1 MSESNL
7 KILSWNISSDNISI
21 SSGHDWNIIKNHYSI
36 LGNIIIGEFDII
48 CLQECNQQFI
58 ELIQSKYNNITL
70 LSKSKSHCQ
79 YTVTY
84 INNNLLKY
92 YKGVCYNEEGIINI
106 KLFINYKYIYI
117 INCHLFPGSN
127 SQSLRQLQLHRCMN
141 SIKKDINN
149 NNCLYIII
157 GDMNL
162 REYETNSILSK
173 YNVSDF
179 YNPVDKYTWNSY
191 INIFNKDSK
200 PYKCR
205 FDRIFI
211 KNVDND
217 ILSINNITMI
227 GNKPIKNKKHFLSD
241 HFGLS
246 FIINF

>member
-1 MSESNL
+1 MSNL

-21 SSGHDWNIIKNHYSI
+21 SSGFDWNIIKNHHGI
-36 LGNIIIGEFDII
+36 LGNIIIGEYDII

-58 ELIQSKYNNITL
+58 ELLQRKYNNITF
-70 LSKSKSHCQ
+70 LSKSKSHYQ

-84 INNNLLKY
+84 INNNLLEN
-92 YKGVCYNEEGIINI
+92 YKGICYNDEGIINI
-106 KLFINYKYIYI
+106 KLYMNNKYIYI

-127 SQSLRQLQLHRCMN
+127 SQSLRKLQLHRVMN
-141 SIKKDINN
+141 SIKKDIDN

-162 REYETNSILSK
+162 REYETNDILNK
-173 YNVSDF
+173 YNVIDF
-179 YNPVDKYTWNSY
+179 YNPIDKYTWNSY

-205 FDRIFI
+205 FDRIFV
-211 KNVDND
+211 KNDEDDNISVND
-217 ILSINNITMI
+217 IQLI
-227 GNKPIKNKKHFLSD
+227 GNQPIKNRKHFLSD